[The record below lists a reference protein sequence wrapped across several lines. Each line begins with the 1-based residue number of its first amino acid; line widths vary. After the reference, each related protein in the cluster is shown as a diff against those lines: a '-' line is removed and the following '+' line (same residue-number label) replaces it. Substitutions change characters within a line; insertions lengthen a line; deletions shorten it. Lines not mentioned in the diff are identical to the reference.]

1 MNSDFCC
8 SPLQWGW
15 PLFGGHGGGP
25 RGVPLNPIHNNNNSA
40 FGQQSPQPPIIS
52 SFGRWCNDLHYFP
65 MESGSIP
72 TDFLPSAPG
81 NEEEVKV
88 FLLASPLSAF
98 AAMDTKGPFFANCL
112 CHCKW
117 LVLHWPQCMLGL
129 WPRWTHLVKV
139 GNGWPAVTVLHHWL
153 QELESQWEQHQ
164 GPHLWDLPIV
174 TNQSFWIIFN
184 YPLMI

>member
-72 TDFLPSAPG
+72 TDLLPSAPG
-81 NEEEVKV
+81 NEEEVKG

-98 AAMDTKGPFFANCL
+98 AAMDTKGPFLQTASVIASGWYYIGHSACQG
-112 CHCKW
+112 CGQDGPIWSK
-117 LVLHWPQCMLGL
+117 LGM
-129 WPRWTHLVKV
+129 V
-139 GNGWPAVTVLHHWL
+139 GQQL
-153 QELESQWEQHQ
+153 
-164 GPHLWDLPIV
+164 
-174 TNQSFWIIFN
+174 QSFTTGFKSWSLNGSNTRGHTYGISQ
-184 YPLMI
+184 